1 MTATAAITVA
11 EAEKVCREF
20 AAQFPGPNVDRAVGY
35 AEAGRVSWFQVYRLF
50 QTALNG
56 AVAEVSANG

>member
-1 MTATAAITVA
+1 MTATTIA

-20 AAQFPGPNVDRAVGY
+20 AAQFPTPNVDRAVGY

-50 QTALNG
+50 QTVLND
-56 AVAEVSANG
+56 AVAEVPANG